1 MSKEERL
8 ISCLKELKS
17 AAVAFSGGVD
27 SALLLYAAHKALGER
42 VLAVTAVSEFIKRRE
57 TDGAR
62 AFCKSYGIRQVFAD
76 IRALDIKEIRQNPK
90 DRCYYCKRVLMGAL
104 RRSASDN
111 GFDTL
116 LEGTNADDAG
126 DFRPGE
132 RAVLELN
139 VRSPLKELGFNK
151 ADIRA
156 LAKKWGLSVWDKPA
170 DACLAT
176 RIAVGDEI
184 TAQRLDMIERSEKL
198 LCDNG
203 FSGVRVRCFGDTAVI
218 ETMPDDIGRLAGS
231 GVRGVICSE
240 LLKYGFKRVTVD
252 LVGYRRGS
260 MNS

>member
-1 MSKEERL
+1 MSKEEQL
-8 ISCLKELKS
+8 ISFLKDLNS

-42 VLAVTAVSEFIKRRE
+42 ALAVTAVSEFIKVRE

-62 AFCKSYGIRQVFAD
+62 AFCEECGIRQAFAD
-76 IRALDIKEIRQNPK
+76 IRVLDVKEIRSNPK
-90 DRCYYCKRVLMGAL
+90 DRCYYCKRVLMGELKRLAE
-104 RRSASDN
+104 DN

-139 VRSPLKELGFNK
+139 VRSPLRELGFTK

-218 ETMPDDIGRLAGS
+218 ETMPDDIERLASS
-231 GVRGVICSE
+231 GVRGVICGE

-260 MNS
+260 MNP